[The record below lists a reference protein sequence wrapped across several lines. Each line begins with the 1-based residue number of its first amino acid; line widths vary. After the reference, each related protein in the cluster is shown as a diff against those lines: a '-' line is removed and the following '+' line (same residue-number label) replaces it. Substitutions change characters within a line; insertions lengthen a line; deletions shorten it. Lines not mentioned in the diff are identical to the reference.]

1 MDTNVRVADPSPP
14 KLIGSFISG
23 FNAVANHIELILFPL
38 AIDLLLWFG
47 PHINLKGVISPIMQQ
62 VVSLPELNTPDMAN
76 VLTTLKSFWTFV
88 IDRFNLTSMLRTY
101 PIGVPSLMSSQAPI
115 KTPLGPAPVWQVNSA
130 FGAFGLFVLIS
141 FIGIILGAW
150 YFNRV
155 SQVVFPKEGGSG
167 IITIG
172 WDTVQIIML
181 TFALFL
187 LLLVLIIPAM
197 ILLNLIMMINQ
208 GFAQIVLFLFL
219 IIMIWLM
226 VPLLFSAHGIFV
238 FHQNVLISILTS
250 ARIIRFLMPGS
261 MIFFFIIL
269 IISQAMDLLWLVP
282 PASSWMALVGIAGHA
297 FITTGLLAASF
308 VYYGAAIKWLQE
320 VVQQNS
326 NSQKQTTTNI

>member
-1 MDTNVRVADPSPP
+1 
-14 KLIGSFISG
+14 
-23 FNAVANHIELILFPL
+23 
-38 AIDLLLWFG
+38 
-47 PHINLKGVISPIMQQ
+47 
-62 VVSLPELNTPDMAN
+62 
-76 VLTTLKSFWTFV
+76 
-88 IDRFNLTSMLRTY
+88 
-101 PIGVPSLMSSQAPI
+101 
-115 KTPLGPAPVWQVNSA
+115 
-130 FGAFGLFVLIS
+130 
-141 FIGIILGAW
+141 
-150 YFNRV
+150 
-155 SQVVFPKEGGSG
+155 
-167 IITIG
+167 
-172 WDTVQIIML
+172 
-181 TFALFL
+181 
-187 LLLVLIIPAM
+187 
-197 ILLNLIMMINQ
+197 MMINQ